1 MYTDLETKD
10 KNTSERYRIWLLQ
23 SQYDLKAAAGSLDD
37 KFYEWS
43 SYQSVQAVE
52 KALKAVIIHAGWRS
66 PMTHKLGVLLSM
78 CNRANESFRSVKF
91 NFRKIE
97 VYTFIARYPFIYPG
111 ENHAPHDLITE
122 HDAQTCFD
130 IATSMIN
137 KVEEFLHASKPTRQ
151 DKGDIDLESY
161 YFTPEEVETRI
172 QSIIKELTT
181 DSQINVSKIVLF
193 GSFAREKLHPRS
205 STMDV
210 LIVAETQLP
219 FIERIQYVRELTKD
233 EEPIIEPLVYTSKE
247 FDFMLKDEREGYVE
261 SAIDEGKVLFDK
273 TISDTNKDQVK
284 IETTVT
290 TTTTT
295 TAAQTV

>member
-1 MYTDLETKD
+1 MYTDLEKKN
-10 KNTSERYRIWLLQ
+10 KNTSERYKIWLLQ
-23 SQYDLKAAAGSLDD
+23 SQYDLKAAEGSLEA

-43 SYQSVQAVE
+43 CYQSVQAVE

-78 CNRANESFRSVKF
+78 CNRANESFKSVKF

-111 ENHAPHDLITE
+111 ENSAPHDLITD
-122 HDAQTCFD
+122 HDARTCLE
-130 IATSMIN
+130 IATSMIT
-137 KVEEFLHASKPTRQ
+137 KVDEFLHDVQPTTHNQ
-151 DKGDIDLESY
+151 GDIDIESY

-172 QSIIKELTT
+172 QSVLKEITADTIL
-181 DSQINVSKIVLF
+181 NVSKVILF

-205 STMDV
+205 STMDL
-210 LIVAETQLP
+210 LIVAETELP

-233 EEPIIEPLVYTSKE
+233 DEPIIEPLVYTSKE

-261 SAIDEGKVLFDK
+261 SAIDEGKVIFDIK
-273 TISDTNKDQVK
+273 ISDTDADQVK
-284 IETTVT
+284 EETPTEPPSNI
-290 TTTTT
+290 
-295 TAAQTV
+295 